1 MIYGGGCFILT
12 DDLPSKGGYDLT
24 PVKRKKKSAA
34 WIVLFILLL
43 LVGLSALGYM
53 GYSRY
58 TMYDGKVVARDT
70 QELDLRGRET
80 TPEEIAAAQETL
92 PNAHI
97 LYDVTIAG
105 KTYSCDEKEIVT
117 GDVSMEE
124 IPLFSRFEA
133 LVFVDASAC
142 SDLKV
147 IYALREALTPAE
159 VVWTVPLAG
168 QSIPGEETA
177 LTLERADAGELAAA
191 LRRLPKVETVTVKE
205 ACFTADEQAALGE
218 EFDRISFIWPV
229 QIPGG
234 SVETDTRE
242 LSFAGKNLTET
253 DLAALD
259 KALAFLPKVEKI
271 DLTGTPLPEEALL
284 DFAARHEG
292 VLCLFSLER
301 FGVEFTTADEVI
313 TFDDIPLT
321 VADAESIEALLP
333 AMPNLKKVE
342 MLRCGISNEDM
353 ETINLRHDDVQFV
366 WMVQVYNRGVR
377 TDQTFFHVFRWTN
390 PDTDYYFSN
399 ENGVMAEN
407 LRYCHDMIAVDLGHQ
422 HIYEVTNGE
431 RTSYFLTQMPHL
443 KYLILGNCAHDTMPE
458 LASCQELVWLEL
470 FKTSFYD
477 LTPLLEC
484 KNLRHLNIAF
494 IKVRGEDRRQLDVDQ
509 LKQMTWLERLWIGG
523 NMFTARQVEELRDAL
538 PNTEIVVMYGEDA
551 TLGGWRKAE
560 EYFKMRDAFHMY
572 YMTDTG
578 QTVVYNPYT
587 GERSK
592 YEWTNP
598 FR

>member
-1 MIYGGGCFILT
+1 MTG
-12 DDLPSKGGYDLT
+12 K
-24 PVKRKKKSAA
+24 KKKSRAPG
-34 WIVLFILLL
+34 WILPALLVLAVGIGVLFW
-43 LVGLSALGYM
+43 V

-58 TMYDGKVVARDT
+58 TLYEGEILPRDT
-70 QELDLRGRET
+70 ELLDLRGKNAT
-80 TPEEIAAAQETL
+80 DEEIAEARETL
-92 PNAHI
+92 PQAQI

-105 KTYSCDEKEIVT
+105 KTYSSDDKQIIT
-117 GDVSMEE
+117 GDFTKED
-124 IPLFSRFEA
+124 IPLFSRFEG
-133 LVFVDASAC
+133 LTFVDASAC
-142 SDLKV
+142 SDLDAV
-147 IYALREALTPAE
+147 YALREALPEAE
-159 VVWTVPLAG
+159 VIWTVPLG
-168 QSIPGEETA
+168 GRSIPGDETS
-177 LTLERADAGELAAA
+177 LTLDTADAGDLAAA
-191 LRRLPKVETVTVKE
+191 LRRLPEVRSVEVTE
-205 ACFTADEQAALGE
+205 ACLTPDEQKSLMN
-218 EFDRISFIWPV
+218 EFGDIEFRWKIR
-229 QIPGG
+229 IPGG
-234 SVETDTRE
+234 NVERTVRE
-242 LSFAGKNLTET
+242 LDFSGT
-253 DLAALD
+253 
-259 KALAFLPKVEKI
+259 ALAEDDLSALEEAVGLLPDLEKI
-271 DLTGTPLPEEALL
+271 DFTGTGLDDGSLIGFAEAH
-284 DFAARHEG
+284 DGIF
-292 VLCLFSLER
+292 CLWNMER
-301 FGVEFTTADEVI
+301 FGVEFTTADEII

-321 VADAESIEALLP
+321 VTDAESIEALIP
-333 AMPNLKKVE
+333 AMPNLTKVE

-390 PDTDYYFSN
+390 PNTDIYYSNDT
-399 ENGVMAEN
+399 GIMAEN
-407 LRYCHDMIAVDLGHQ
+407 LIYCHDMVAVDLGHQ

-431 RTSYFLTQMPHL
+431 RTSHFLEGMPHL

-458 LASCQELVWLEL
+458 LASCKELVWLEL

-523 NMFTARQVEELRDAL
+523 NMFTGAQVQDLTNTL
-538 PNTEIVVMYGEDA
+538 TNTEIKIMYGEDA
-551 TLGGWRKAE
+551 TLGGWRKPE

-587 GERSK
+587 GERSQ

-598 FR
+598 F

>member
-1 MIYGGGCFILT
+1 MAGR
-12 DDLPSKGGYDLT
+12 
-24 PVKRKKKSAA
+24 RKKRRGALP
-34 WIVLFILLL
+34 WIFALVLLL
-43 LVGLSALGYM
+43 GLGALGYM

-58 TMYDGKVVARDT
+58 TTFNGQLVARDAS
-70 QELDLRGRET
+70 ELDLRGQNATAEDVAQARE
-80 TPEEIAAAQETL
+80 AL
-92 PNAHI
+92 PNARI

-105 KTYSCDEKEIVT
+105 VTYSCDEKEIVT

-124 IPLFSRFEA
+124 IPLFSQFEQ
-133 LVFVDASAC
+133 LVLVDASAC
-142 SDLKV
+142 TDLDV
-147 IYALREALTPAE
+147 ILALREALAPAE
-159 VVWTVPLAG
+159 VVWTVPLDG

-177 LTLERADAGELAAA
+177 LSLKSAKADELAAA
-191 LRRLPKVETVTVKE
+191 LRRLPEMRAVEITDASLTV
-205 ACFTADEQAALGE
+205 DEQVSLAEA
-218 EFDRISFIWPV
+218 FPAVAFTWPV

-234 SVETDTRE
+234 SVSTDVKE
-242 LSFAGKNLTET
+242 LSFAGQALSDADLETVDRALTLLPAVESVDFT
-253 DLAALD
+253 D
-259 KALAFLPKVEKI
+259 
-271 DLTGTPLPEEALL
+271 TGLSDDALL
-284 DFAARHEG
+284 DFAARHG
-292 VLCLFSLER
+292 DVLCLWTLER
-301 FGVEFTTADEVI
+301 FGVSFTTADEVI
-313 TFDDIPLT
+313 TFDDIPLS

-366 WMVQVYNRGVR
+366 WMVQIYNRGVR
-377 TDQTFFHVFRWTN
+377 TDQTYFHVFRWTN
-390 PDTDYYFSN
+390 PDTDIYYSN
-399 ENGVMAEN
+399 DTGVMAEN
-407 LRYCHDMIAVDLGHQ
+407 LRYCHDMVAIDLGHQ

-431 RTSYFLTQMPHL
+431 RTSHFLEQMPHL

-458 LASCQELVWLEL
+458 LASCKELVWLEL

-484 KNLRHLNIAF
+484 KNLRHLNLAF
-494 IKVRGEDRRQLDVDQ
+494 IKVPNEERRRLDVDQ

-523 NMFTARQVEELRDAL
+523 NMFSGAQVQELRDAL
-538 PNTEIVVMYGEDA
+538 PNTEIQIMYGEDA
-551 TLGGWRKAE
+551 TLNGWRKPE

-587 GERSK
+587 GERSQ

>member
-1 MIYGGGCFILT
+1 MTG
-12 DDLPSKGGYDLT
+12 
-24 PVKRKKKSAA
+24 KKKKNRASV
-34 WIVLFILLL
+34 WLLPAL
-43 LVGLSALGYM
+43 LVLAVGTGVLVWM

-58 TMYDGKVVARDT
+58 TMYNGEILPRDT
-70 QELDLRGRET
+70 ELLDLRGKEAT
-80 TPEEIAAAQETL
+80 DEEIAAAHEAL
-92 PNAHI
+92 PEAKI

-105 KTYSCDEKEIVT
+105 TTYPSDAKEIVT
-117 GDVSMEE
+117 GDFTMED
-124 IPLFSRFEA
+124 IPLFSRFDA
-133 LVFVDASAC
+133 PVWVDASAC
-142 SDLKV
+142 SDLDAV
-147 IYALREALTPAE
+147 YALREALPAAE
-159 VVWTVPLAG
+159 VVWTVPLG
-168 QSIPGEETA
+168 GKSIPGEETA
-177 LTLERADAGELAAA
+177 LELDTADAGELAAA
-191 LRRLPKVETVTVKE
+191 LRRLPEVRSVAVSD
-205 ACFTADEQAALGE
+205 ACLTPDEQKALAE
-218 EFDRISFIWPV
+218 EFGNIEFRWKIR
-229 QIPGG
+229 IPGG
-234 SVETDTRE
+234 SVDQTVRE
-242 LSFAGKNLTET
+242 LDFSGTALTEE
-253 DLAALD
+253 DLSALEAAVGM
-259 KALAFLPKVEKI
+259 LPDLEKI
-271 DLTGTPLPEEALL
+271 DFTGTGLNDGSLL
-284 DFAARHEG
+284 GFASAHDG
-292 VLCLFSLER
+292 IFCLWNMER

-321 VADAESIEALLP
+321 VADAESIEALIP
-333 AMPNLKKVE
+333 AMPNLAKVE

-353 ETINLRHDDVQFV
+353 ERINLRHDDVQFV

-390 PDTDYYFSN
+390 PDTDIYYSN
-399 ENGVMAEN
+399 ETGVMAEN
-407 LRYCHDMIAVDLGHQ
+407 LFYCHDMIAVDLGHQ

-431 RTSYFLTQMPHL
+431 RTSHFLEGMPHL

-458 LASCQELVWLEL
+458 LASCKELVWLEL

-523 NMFTARQVEELRDAL
+523 NMFTGAQVQDLTDTL
-538 PNTEIVVMYGEDA
+538 TNTEIKVMYGEDA
-551 TLGGWRKAE
+551 TLGGWRKPE

-587 GERSK
+587 GERSQ

-598 FR
+598 F